1 MEVLLKNDQTATQ
14 YTVAEL
20 VELYGDAVYKTCR
33 RLTFSRESADDL
45 FQETFL
51 QAFEKLRKISASK
64 NPQSFLLSISIYIWK
79 SWKRKYARR
88 NRLVPVAALN
98 ESVPDRLSVEEQLL
112 EQEEIHTVRKLVEIL
127 PEKLKIPVIL
137 YYSLE
142 MNVPDIAAS
151 LGIPDGTVKSRLF
164 KARKIIEKG
173 FEQNEN
179 KH

>member
-1 MEVLLKNDQTATQ
+1 MEALLKNDQTARQ

-20 VELYGDAVYKTCR
+20 VELYGDAVYKTCC

-51 QAFEKLRKISASK
+51 QAFEKLRKISTSK
-64 NPQSFLLSISIYIWK
+64 NPQSFLLSMTIYIWK
-79 SWKRKYARR
+79 SWNRKYARR
-88 NRLVPVAALN
+88 NRLAPVVALN
-98 ESVPDRLSVEEQLL
+98 ESVPDRISVEERLL
-112 EQEEIHTVRKLVEIL
+112 EQEEIRIVRKLVETL

-142 MNVPDIAAS
+142 MKVPEIAAS
-151 LGIPDGTVKSRLF
+151 LGIPAGTVKSRLF

-173 FEQNEN
+173 FEQHEN
-179 KH
+179 KY

>member
-1 MEVLLKNDQTATQ
+1 MEVLLQSDQTARQ

-33 RLTFSRESADDL
+33 RLAFSRESADDL

-51 QAFEKLRKISASK
+51 QASEKLRKINSSK
-64 NPQSFLLSISIYIWK
+64 NPQGYLLSVSIYIWK

-88 NRLVPVAALN
+88 NRLVPLAALN
-98 ESVPDRLSVEEQLL
+98 ESVPDGLSVEEQLL
-112 EQEEIHTVRKLVEIL
+112 EQEEIRIVRKLVETL
-127 PEKLKIPVIL
+127 PEKLKIPIIL

-142 MNVPDIAAS
+142 MNVADIAAS
-151 LGIPDGTVKSRLF
+151 LGIPAGTVKSRLF

-173 FEQNEN
+173 FEQYEN